1 MNLADSDTWKPLAA
15 IHSFAAS
22 SSTQLRT
29 TNPVDLGRHSARDEA
44 ACIHY
49 EHIHTHIIRSLHS
62 TYILVWMHCTVHMM
76 VSTHSDYGCICSNH
90 HIQIGAPKLLLSH
103 RLSNSSAPSSSSGPK
118 KVYVF
123 PDPMPHNSS

>member
-49 EHIHTHIIRSLHS
+49 EHIHTHIIRNIYTSMDAL
-62 TYILVWMHCTVHMM
+62 YG
-76 VSTHSDYGCICSNH
+76 THDTLPMDAYVTHHH
-90 HIQIGAPKLLLSH
+90 HIQVGAPKLLLSH
-103 RLSNSSAPSSSSGPK
+103 RLSSSSAPSSSSGPK